1 MEQFDTDIGDWKN
14 FLSFIDECT
23 DEYVY
28 IYDLS
33 NDYAIYS
40 KRVTE
45 TFALDTEE
53 FANAGMRLKDVIHP
67 DDYEAVFNNISDL
80 QNGII
85 KKHDRE
91 YRWKSRNNGYVWI
104 SCMVL
109 L

>member
-53 FANAGMRLKDVIHP
+53 FANAGMRLKDVA
-67 DDYEAVFNNISDL
+67 YSRISRHHHAIAFVVERRL
-80 QNGII
+80 
-85 KKHDRE
+85 
-91 YRWKSRNNGYVWI
+91 
-104 SCMVL
+104 
-109 L
+109 

>member
-53 FANAGMRLKDVIHP
+53 FAN
-67 DDYEAVFNNISDL
+67 
-80 QNGII
+80 
-85 KKHDRE
+85 
-91 YRWKSRNNGYVWI
+91 
-104 SCMVL
+104 CL
-109 L
+109 LYTSPSPRD